1 MGRTEIA
8 PEDRVHETKTR
19 LIEQIAMAMGGRAA
33 ESLVF
38 SEMTTGAASD
48 LKKATKLARLMVVE
62 FGMSD
67 LGPITFDEGERSYY
81 ENNQTS
87 ENMSSKIDEQV
98 KKITDI
104 AYKQALSTIKK
115 FRKKLDVLAEELL
128 KKETLESEEFVKLMG
143 PRKAFAP
150 AKS

>member
-1 MGRTEIA
+1 M
-8 PEDRVHETKTR
+8 HETKTR

-143 PRKAFAP
+143 PRAHSTGSGRAAFVP
-150 AKS
+150 AKA